1 MIGDRRKGQGSRV
14 RLRSSFPHNPW
25 RLGLA
30 LALVALTACVS
41 QAGPSPDRARLRKAL
56 EQSLPPQPEGSA
68 ETPAQKGE
76 GDYHMHV
83 AGIVECGGFLR
94 KTQTVYG
101 EAWATR
107 PGEDGPRVKLKKIE
121 LRIEYLGG
129 VFEGLS
135 RKKKA
140 EKSEA
145 IALSDV
151 IRGNFASDLCGC
163 VRFVGVGRPRVG
175 SKIRTRLDVCPES

>member
-1 MIGDRRKGQGSRV
+1 
-14 RLRSSFPHNPW
+14 
-25 RLGLA
+25 
-30 LALVALTACVS
+30 
-41 QAGPSPDRARLRKAL
+41 
-56 EQSLPPQPEGSA
+56 
-68 ETPAQKGE
+68 
-76 GDYHMHV
+76 MHV

-107 PGEDGPRVKLKKIE
+107 PGEDGPRVKLNKIE

-129 VFEGLS
+129 LFEGLS

-145 IALSDV
+145 ISLSDA

-163 VRFVGVGRPRVG
+163 VRFVGVGRARVG